1 MPHALQPHES
11 VVLSAQI
18 VEELKEVKLTLLLL
32 FIAEVGTNSPRVWTA
47 SSMAD
52 PIVSRTKSAALLF
65 QRIPDAEE
73 ADIKIGI
80 LDPHAKYLLPSNAE
94 ICYIPNTGSRMSPVF
109 RV

>member
-1 MPHALQPHES
+1 MLAKTLQPHES

-32 FIAEVGTNSPRVWTA
+32 FIAEVGTNFPRVWTA

-80 LDPHAKYLLPSNAE
+80 LHPHAKYLLPHANHAKPGVQVDRE
-94 ICYIPNTGSRMSPVF
+94 AWH
-109 RV
+109 